1 MTKYE
6 PESTWNALE
15 TTELKSISMGSEN
28 VLKWGHTLESLVST
42 WCSIFIGV

>member
-1 MTKYE
+1 MRRSEKMHDQYE

-28 VLKWGHTLESLVST
+28 VL
-42 WCSIFIGV
+42 

>member
-1 MTKYE
+1 MAKYE

-28 VLKWGHTLESLVST
+28 FLKRGHTLESLVST
-42 WCSIFIGV
+42 WCTIFIGM